1 MKKHLFAA
9 SVTTA
14 LAVTSASV
22 AAESSVTLYGVIDTG
37 LGYAKVSGDYRDPKT
52 GAVNRLDNSHV
63 GMTNGTTAGSR
74 WGLRGKEDLG
84 GGLYATFKLES
95 GFNSANGTP
104 GQNNRLFGRDAV
116 VGLTSADLGKLEF
129 GRQFN
134 IGTQYML
141 SLFGAN
147 FGNGFTQW
155 NTGAGLGLSG
165 AAFGRYDNMV
175 LYETP
180 SMGGL
185 TAAISYSSNID
196 DKRDGETG
204 FATADNTRAVTAGL
218 RYLNGPLAAF
228 LSYDQLNGSNKLSQP
243 SERNA
248 TPRSYLI
255 GASYDFEVVKLLLA
269 YGRTTDGWFGG
280 SSLPAGAAIGK
291 FSGIP
296 TNAFVDGFKSNSY
309 LAGISA
315 PVGAAGSMFA
325 SWQRADA
332 NNSRLTSDDATTN
345 TFSLG
350 YTYSLSKRTAIYG
363 LASYTNNYAFLK
375 DAKYTDVSVGL
386 RHAF

>member
-1 MKKHLFAA
+1 M
-9 SVTTA
+9 
-14 LAVTSASV
+14 
-22 AAESSVTLYGVIDTG
+22 
-37 LGYAKVSGDYRDPKT
+37 
-52 GAVNRLDNSHV
+52 
-63 GMTNGTTAGSR
+63 
-74 WGLRGKEDLG
+74 
-84 GGLYATFKLES
+84 ES

-147 FGNGFTQW
+147 FGNGFTQEHRR
-155 NTGAGLGLSG
+155 GPGPERSG
-165 AAFGRYDNMV
+165 FGRYDNMV

-363 LASYTNNYAFLK
+363 LASYTNNYAFLR

>member
-74 WGLRGKEDLG
+74 WGLRQEDLG

-155 NTGAGLGLSG
+155 NTGA
-165 AAFGRYDNMV
+165 AWA
-175 LYETP
+175 
-180 SMGGL
+180 
-185 TAAISYSSNID
+185 
-196 DKRDGETG
+196 
-204 FATADNTRAVTAGL
+204 
-218 RYLNGPLAAF
+218 
-228 LSYDQLNGSNKLSQP
+228 
-243 SERNA
+243 
-248 TPRSYLI
+248 
-255 GASYDFEVVKLLLA
+255 
-269 YGRTTDGWFGG
+269 
-280 SSLPAGAAIGK
+280 
-291 FSGIP
+291 
-296 TNAFVDGFKSNSY
+296 
-309 LAGISA
+309 
-315 PVGAAGSMFA
+315 
-325 SWQRADA
+325 
-332 NNSRLTSDDATTN
+332 
-345 TFSLG
+345 
-350 YTYSLSKRTAIYG
+350 
-363 LASYTNNYAFLK
+363 
-375 DAKYTDVSVGL
+375 
-386 RHAF
+386 